1 MKLQNVQT
9 ASSSIPKFSSSTA
22 GANAAKSNSSISSL
36 LGDVGSNRGE
46 LSGDACMTIDM
57 YASDGLRACVW
68 SEETGHTTLAPADSR
83 LNQLVKP
90 IISCN
95 TKGIELLA
103 STTPVQADDPSV
115 VESMMVG
122 YPTAAS
128 PVQGFVERVYPLLDL
143 QHIQLDA
150 SGQTSDYETT
160 CRTIKAATSLLLVSG
175 LALCKDNIPPSTAT
189 VAASESSSQKAKKAK
204 KTRKVKTSVTLISPG
219 TFHQLQTSILIA
231 AAEQANVTVKV
242 NIPPSSFQ
250 LLTRVW
256 NVNSFHHHASCMRT
270 YTISTDVT

>member
-22 GANAAKSNSSISSL
+22 GVNATKSNSSISSL

-46 LSGDACMTIDM
+46 LTGDACMTIDM

-95 TKGIELLA
+95 NKGIELLA
-103 STTPVQADDPSV
+103 STSPVQADDPSV

-128 PVQGFVERVYPLLDL
+128 QVQGFVERVYPLLDL

-150 SGQTSDYETT
+150 SGQASDYETT
-160 CRTIKAATSLLLVSG
+160 CRTIKAATSLLLGSG
-175 LALCKDNIPPSTAT
+175 LALCKDNIQPHSTAT
-189 VAASESSSQKAKKAK
+189 VAAKESSSQKPKKAK
-204 KTRKVKTSVTLISPG
+204 KTKKVKTSVTLISPG

-242 NIPPSSFQ
+242 NILCSSH
-250 LLTRVW
+250 LLTRVRCLFI
-256 NVNSFHHHASCMRT
+256 SSSCMRT
-270 YTISTDVT
+270 YTVATDVT